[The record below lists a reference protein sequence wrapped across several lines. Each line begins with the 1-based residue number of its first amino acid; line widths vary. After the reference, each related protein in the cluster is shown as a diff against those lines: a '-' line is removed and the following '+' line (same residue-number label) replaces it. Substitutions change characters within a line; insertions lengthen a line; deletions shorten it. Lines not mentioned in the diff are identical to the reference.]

1 MPKNK
6 FLDLVDIIGCN
17 VLASTG
23 DDHIL
28 DPSADSHKT
37 VVNRCL
43 KHKDLITIDEDR
55 VHEENKIWYVAR
67 TPNLSTISPV
77 RSQNPRSKVS
87 LVLPGDSCII
97 IIKFGLGK
105 LKR

>member
-1 MPKNK
+1 MPRNI
-6 FLDLVDIIGCN
+6 FLDLVDIIRCN
-17 VLASTG
+17 VLASTC

-55 VHEENKIWYVAR
+55 VHEENKIWYIAR

-87 LVLPGDSCII
+87 LVLPGHSCLII
-97 IIKFGLGK
+97 I
-105 LKR
+105 